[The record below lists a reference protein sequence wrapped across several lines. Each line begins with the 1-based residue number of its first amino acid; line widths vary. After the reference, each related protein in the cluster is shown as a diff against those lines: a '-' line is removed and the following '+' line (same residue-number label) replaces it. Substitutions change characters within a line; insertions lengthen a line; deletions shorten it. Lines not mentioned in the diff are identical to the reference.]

1 MAKEINNRLKRLEKI
16 ININEKKV
24 FLVFLFEGEYDIFD
38 ALSMKEVGSMSEKTF
53 NNWLSEIE
61 QTRATVIID
70 DIPPEN
76 E

>member
-38 ALSMKEVGSMSEKTF
+38 ALSMKEVGSMSGKTF